1 MQMKY
6 YLLNYICKCIYIINK
21 YSKEESHMFYAFVNS
36 VKHSIVAV
44 IQVFSFVYGSANL
57 NRQT

>member
-21 YSKEESHMFYAFVNS
+21 NSKEKSHMFYAFVDS
-36 VKHSIVAV
+36 VKHSIVALV
-44 IQVFSFVYGSANL
+44 QVFNLVYGAANL